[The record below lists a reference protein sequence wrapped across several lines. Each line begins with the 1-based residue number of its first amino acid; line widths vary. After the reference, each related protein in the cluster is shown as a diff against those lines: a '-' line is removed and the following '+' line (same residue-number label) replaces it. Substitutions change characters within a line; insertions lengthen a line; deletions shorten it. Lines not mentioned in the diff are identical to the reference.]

1 MEATRIAIAPLAGF
15 TDASG
20 RARRHQRHAAG
31 AVQRHLDLQR
41 GIASAVQRLEG
52 ADIDD
57 MHGETPICQSIE
69 QIEAAGPDTDRMS
82 KAANMG

>member
-31 AVQRHLDLQR
+31 AVRKRHLDLQR

-57 MHGETPICQSIE
+57 MHGETLYVSQLNKSRLPALTPI
-69 QIEAAGPDTDRMS
+69 A
-82 KAANMG
+82 